1 MTSDSLIRRALLGV
15 TLVTAAACVTITPP
29 AFLEPAPARD
39 WKTTLDA
46 ARTDAAAGRFAAA
59 DSLLAAY
66 DGHYAG
72 TPQAVETRYWRAVF
86 DLDPTNALGSPT
98 TALSLLDAYIGDPSA
113 GTHMDEARS
122 LRGVAFALDSL
133 RRYAAAVSDALQS
146 STTTNAA
153 SHVSE
158 SRGEVTNGTTKTA
171 EADADEIKRL
181 KDELA
186 KANDELDRI
195 KKRLAAPAKPPGD

>member
-1 MTSDSLIRRALLGV
+1 MIADWSIRRVILGV
-15 TLVTAAACVTITPP
+15 TLVMTAACVTVTPP
-29 AFLEPAPARD
+29 TFLEPAPARD

-46 ARTDAAAGRFAAA
+46 ARAAAAAGSFASA

-113 GTHMDEARS
+113 RTHMDEARS

-146 STTTNAA
+146 STTNPV

-158 SRGEVTNGTTKTA
+158 SRGEVTNATTKTA

-195 KKRLAAPAKPPGD
+195 KKRLAAPAKPPRG